1 MTRPTKILL
10 TSIFS
15 LLIFSCSNKKQ
26 IAEFELILGE
36 ENSETL
42 TSMVVEFENGFLKSK
57 YPKLSIEKA
66 YSEYLTELES
76 NITGNWER
84 PTKKDIDKFNQSELK
99 KVVYGLPDSIWV
111 EESENKNRTE
121 YRIRRKYLTSNGEYK
136 IGTLESSIPKVSD
149 EDSLIATLQNHYDI
163 NYFGKY
169 REALKSVSIEDKFI
183 KKYLQMTTEAGMMDP
198 RMIAYEMLIADLDF
212 DDYFIKRLIVI
223 EIVYRL

>member
-1 MTRPTKILL
+1 MTKPSKILL
-10 TSIFS
+10 TLIFP

-26 IAEFELILGE
+26 IAEFESILGE

-42 TSMVVEFENGFLKSK
+42 TSMVSEFENGFLKAK
-57 YPKLSIEKA
+57 YPNLSTEKA

-84 PTKKDIDKFNQSELK
+84 STKKNIDKFNQSALK
-99 KVVYGLPDSIWV
+99 KVVYGIPDSIWI
-111 EESENKNRTE
+111 EKTQNKNRTE
-121 YRIRRKYLTSNGEYK
+121 YRIRRKYLTVKREYE
-136 IGTLESSIPKVSD
+136 IGTLEASIPKVSD
-149 EDSLIATLQNHYDI
+149 EDSLIATLENHYDI

-169 REALKSVSIEDKFI
+169 RKALKTIAKKNKFI
-183 KKYLQMTTEAGMMDP
+183 KKYLQMTKEAGMLDP

-212 DDYFIKRLIVI
+212 DDYFIKRLIVT